1 MHQLYINT
9 IASRLEC
16 KPWQVENCALMFE
29 EGSTIPFISRY
40 RKEKTGGMDDSTVA
54 EVKHWLDVYSEM
66 EKRKQTILS
75 TIEQAGALTGELRR
89 KIENC
94 VDATELEDLYLPFRP
109 KRRTR
114 ATAAKELGLEPLADL
129 MWNCRTRSPR
139 ESAKAFV
146 KNASTSRESA
156 DASGTKANPASG
168 TNGSAKAESI
178 EAALDGARDIIAERL
193 SETAAI
199 REELR
204 AVYRRRKI
212 TSTLTRAGKSN
223 PEADKYR
230 SYFNF
235 SMPLDRIPSHNL
247 LAMLRAESEGI
258 LSLSID
264 ADPQRCADTVYR
276 GWQKSASTQQAGNPQ
291 QGQQTQLGTQQG
303 HQAYTQFRQPSPELS
318 TELRKAAADAFERLL
333 DPSITNEVIKEAKQ
347 KADIESI
354 RVFGENLRQLLL
366 SAPVGQKRTLAVD
379 PGFRNGCKLAVLD
392 EYGALLHHEIIFP
405 HPPQNEKIKALG
417 SVQKI
422 IDGYGIQAIAIGN
435 GTASRETVEFFKRIA
450 LPQDCKVWTVSED
463 GASIYSA
470 SEVARKEMPDED
482 VTVRGAVSIGR
493 RLMDPLAELV
503 KIDPKSLGVGQYQH
517 DVDQNL
523 LKEKLDNTVESCVNS
538 VGVNLNTASP
548 YLLAYVAG
556 IGPSLAESIVA
567 WRSRQGGFRSRAELL
582 KVPRLGAKTF
592 EQCAGFLRIRGG
604 ENPLDC
610 SAVHPE
616 SYPIVDRMAR
626 DLGVSTA
633 ELIGN
638 AELCSRI
645 KPEHYI
651 TEDKGLPT
659 INDIIRELAKPGV
672 DPREEAGTFSFA
684 EDIRDIS
691 DLKTGME
698 LPGIV
703 TNITNFGAFVDIG
716 LHENGLVHV
725 SQMGPRGT
733 DPTRVV
739 KLHQQVKVKVLGVDT
754 DRNRISLQLISPS
767 VPRDR
772 R

>member
-1 MHQLYINT
+1 MKQLYINE
-9 IASRLEC
+9 IAARLEC
-16 KPWQVENCALMFE
+16 RPWQVENCALMFE
-29 EGSTIPFISRY
+29 EGSTVPFISRY

-54 EVKHWLDVYSEM
+54 EVKHWLDVFSEM
-66 EKRKQTILS
+66 EKRKETVLS
-75 TIEQAGALTGELRR
+75 AIEQAGAMSEELHAR
-89 KIENC
+89 IEAC
-94 VDATELEDLYLPFRP
+94 VNSTELEDIYLPYRP

-114 ATAAKELGLEPLADL
+114 ATVAKELGLEPLADSL
-129 MWNCRTRSPR
+129 WEMRTRSPR
-139 ESAKAFV
+139 ESARAFV
-146 KNASTSRESA
+146 KGKVESV
-156 DASGTKANPASG
+156 D
-168 TNGSAKAESI
+168 
-178 EAALDGARDIIAERL
+178 AALDGARDIIAERL
-193 SETAAI
+193 SETAPI
-199 REELR
+199 RESLR
-204 AVYRRRKI
+204 EVYRHRRI
-212 TSTLTRAGKSN
+212 ATSLTRAGKSN

-230 SYFNF
+230 SYFSF

-247 LAMLRAESEGI
+247 LAMLRAENEGI
-258 LSLSID
+258 LSLGID

-276 GWQKSASTQQAGNPQ
+276 GWLKTAATQAATNQPATQAATNQPCTQ
-291 QGQQTQLGTQQG
+291 AARQTGTP
-303 HQAYTQFRQPSPELS
+303 ARQPSPELS
-318 TELRKAAADAFERLL
+318 SELRKASEDAFERLL

-392 EYGALLHHEIIFP
+392 EQGALLHHEIIFP

-422 IDGYGIQAIAIGN
+422 IDGYGIQAVAIGN
-435 GTASRETVEFFKRIA
+435 GTASRETVDFFKRIA

-517 DVDQNL
+517 DVDQTL

-567 WRSRQGGFRSRAELL
+567 YRSKQGGFRSRAELL

-616 SYPIVDRMAR
+616 SYPIVHRMAR

-638 AELCSRI
+638 AALCARI
-645 KPEHYI
+645 KPENYVDA
-651 TEDKGLPT
+651 DKGLPT